1 MTSADLV
8 RDFFLGFIRVHVLHH
23 AAEEAVYGIAL
34 LAELRRHGYS
44 VSPGTLYPLLH
55 QLAEAG
61 YLRQT
66 DRTVNG
72 KVRKYYVA
80 TPSGIAA
87 LAAAGQSRTWAISV
101 TSTFS
106 VASGLMRRRMRT
118 SSRSASF
125 FPVPQAAR

>member
-80 TPSGIAA
+80 TPSGITA
-87 LAAAGQSRTWAISV
+87 LAAVRSKIGELVGELLEAPPT
-101 TSTFS
+101 TP
-106 VASGLMRRRMRT
+106 MRRPSTDVRPKRRT
-118 SSRSASF
+118 TR
-125 FPVPQAAR
+125 RR